1 MRLEVERESENV
13 EDRRGE
19 GFGGGVRPG
28 HIGIGTIAVT
38 ITAFLIGLTPYPFGW
53 IVLTAVLL
61 LRLIHL
67 WQKDRQK

>member
-1 MRLEVERESENV
+1 MDPLFITVWV
-13 EDRRGE
+13 LL
-19 GFGGGVRPG
+19 
-28 HIGIGTIAVT
+28 AVT

-53 IVLTAVLL
+53 IVLTAVLF